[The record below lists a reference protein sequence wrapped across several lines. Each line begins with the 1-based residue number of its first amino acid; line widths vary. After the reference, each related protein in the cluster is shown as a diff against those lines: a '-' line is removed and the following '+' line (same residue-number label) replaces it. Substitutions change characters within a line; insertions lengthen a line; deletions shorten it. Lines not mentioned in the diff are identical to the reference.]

1 MHVLIIGEEEEER
14 TKLEEFI
21 RKESP
26 GTQVISLAGSEHIF
40 DLIQKGRGKRLKIRT
55 FGEFT
60 VFEGDRPV
68 EFRYSKSLELVALLV
83 DRRGRSVDN
92 ETLRNYLWQESDGE
106 TDHSSYISA
115 LKKDVVR
122 TLSELD
128 VSLVLR
134 QDGQEI
140 AVIPENV
147 DCDFYSWISG
157 NEEGLVFEGRYMEQ
171 YSWAEPTAGL
181 LYSIA
186 AYRSKTSR

>member
-1 MHVLIIGEEEEER
+1 MHVLIIGKEEEER
-14 TKLEEFI
+14 KKIEEFI
-21 RKESP
+21 RKESH

-40 DLIQKGRGKRLKIRT
+40 DMIKAGRGKRLKIRT

-68 EFRYSKSLELVALLV
+68 EFRYSKSLELFALLV

-92 ETLRNYLWQESDGE
+92 ETIRKYLWQESDGE

-115 LKKDVVR
+115 LKNDVIQ

-128 VSLVLR
+128 ESRVLR
-134 QDGQEI
+134 QDGQGI
-140 AVIPENV
+140 AVVPENV
-147 DCDFYSWISG
+147 DCDFYSWTSG
-157 NEEGLVFEGRYMEQ
+157 NDEGLVFEGRYMEQ

>member
-1 MHVLIIGEEEEER
+1 M
-14 TKLEEFI
+14 
-21 RKESP
+21 
-26 GTQVISLAGSEHIF
+26 
-40 DLIQKGRGKRLKIRT
+40 
-55 FGEFT
+55 
-60 VFEGDRPV
+60 
-68 EFRYSKSLELVALLV
+68 
-83 DRRGRSVDN
+83 
-92 ETLRNYLWQESDGE
+92 
-106 TDHSSYISA
+106 
-115 LKKDVVR
+115 VR